1 MEMNYMKKYI
11 ISTICIMM
19 AVFMLSSCGKNEPEK
34 QKEYL
39 AVQFSEGG
47 MWSIIDQD
55 GTIVAENAYPADAEI
70 FPISSHGIYWV
81 RSNGWY
87 KLYSVEHPD
96 KPITDEGFREV
107 SNFGESDRTAVY
119 NRNEPIRIIN
129 NKGETIATLP
139 ESIDEVNSFN
149 KDGYAIYKNQD
160 DRYGVI
166 NSDGVVVVEA
176 LYCNPS
182 PVSEGVFTAC
192 REWGDASE
200 TIFDVQGNKLG
211 EIPHDRYEIFSP
223 DVREG
228 KIIAIDSNSDIK
240 QLYVFNTKGEQ
251 LFTIPDTYEFY
262 KGRVCYKDGYLAVTN
277 SDGTFG
283 VVDAQGKVV
292 LQTPY
297 TALINQGNG
306 EFVAQKG
313 EKWGVIN
320 IKGDIIVDFNY
331 DADPFERLRLGDNFV
346 MKKGDNHVL
355 VSKEGKE
362 VLDFYQFSERYNIA
376 AYVST
381 GAIYEDERDN
391 GLDSPEDD
399 MEGYGTYGLMSLIPE
414 GTSTYTGTMAGEYII
429 ELTIVNQ
436 PSKGVLTATYRNV
449 KYGTTIEM
457 IGESLPA
464 DDGAISF
471 FGEENGRHWSFYLT
485 GDPEDI
491 RGTATNS
498 ENFETNIALRRKH

>member
-55 GTIVAENAYPADAEI
+55 GTIVAENAYPADAEV

-139 ESIDEVNSFN
+139 ESIDEVNSFD

-192 REWGDASE
+192 RKSS
-200 TIFDVQGNKLG
+200 
-211 EIPHDRYEIFSP
+211 R
-223 DVREG
+223 
-228 KIIAIDSNSDIK
+228 
-240 QLYVFNTKGEQ
+240 
-251 LFTIPDTYEFY
+251 
-262 KGRVCYKDGYLAVTN
+262 
-277 SDGTFG
+277 
-283 VVDAQGKVV
+283 
-292 LQTPY
+292 QT
-297 TALINQGNG
+297 
-306 EFVAQKG
+306 
-313 EKWGVIN
+313 
-320 IKGDIIVDFNY
+320 
-331 DADPFERLRLGDNFV
+331 
-346 MKKGDNHVL
+346 
-355 VSKEGKE
+355 
-362 VLDFYQFSERYNIA
+362 
-376 AYVST
+376 
-381 GAIYEDERDN
+381 
-391 GLDSPEDD
+391 
-399 MEGYGTYGLMSLIPE
+399 
-414 GTSTYTGTMAGEYII
+414 
-429 ELTIVNQ
+429 
-436 PSKGVLTATYRNV
+436 
-449 KYGTTIEM
+449 
-457 IGESLPA
+457 
-464 DDGAISF
+464 
-471 FGEENGRHWSFYLT
+471 
-485 GDPEDI
+485 
-491 RGTATNS
+491 
-498 ENFETNIALRRKH
+498 

>member
-55 GTIVAENAYPADAEI
+55 GTIVAENAYPADAEV

-96 KPITDEGFREV
+96 KPVMAEGFREV

-139 ESIDEVNSFN
+139 ESIDEVNSFD

-166 NSDGVVVVEA
+166 NSDGVVVVKA

-362 VLDFYQFSERYNIA
+362 VLEFYQFSERYNIA

-391 GLDSPEDD
+391 GLDFPEDD
-399 MEGYGTYGLMSLIPE
+399 IINDYGQIGLLGALPK
-414 GTSTYTGTMAGEYII
+414 GTTVYTGDMGGYPIEFTITNKPETGELSALYKN
-429 ELTIVNQ
+429 VN
-436 PSKGVLTATYRNV
+436 
-449 KYGTTIEM
+449 YGTTM
-457 IGESLPA
+457 KMVGESLPA
-464 DDGAISF
+464 QGGEISF
-471 FGEENGRHWSFYLT
+471 FGEENGRQWCFDLD
-485 GDPEDI
+485 GDADNI
-491 RGTATNS
+491 TGTASGSN
-498 ENFETNIALRRKH
+498 NYQFNVKLKRK